1 MNYLKVEPEFR
12 NGYKDKE
19 RMKVIHSI
27 PCSLCIFLDETQR
40 TVTTAHHRHG
50 YGAGK
55 KTSDLLAIS
64 LCDDHHQKGPKAFHK
79 LNRIPW
85 EEEFGTDQIELLEIT
100 NELLKGIE

>member
-1 MNYLKVEPEFR
+1 MNFLKPDPKYR

-19 RMKVIHSI
+19 RMNQIHNI
-27 PCSLCIFLDETQR
+27 PCSLCYKKHLTQTTR
-40 TVTTAHHRHG
+40 TTAHHRHG

-64 LCDDHHQKGPKAFHK
+64 LCDNHHQNGPKAFHK

-100 NELLKGIE
+100 NELLKEL